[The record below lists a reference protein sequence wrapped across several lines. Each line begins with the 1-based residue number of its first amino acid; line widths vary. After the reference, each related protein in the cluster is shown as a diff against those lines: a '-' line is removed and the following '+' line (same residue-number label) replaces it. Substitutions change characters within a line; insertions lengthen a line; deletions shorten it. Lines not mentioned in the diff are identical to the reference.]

1 MENTGINKRGR
12 SGEETAPEPKRAALA
27 SGEALAAIVSTEAR
41 NLADRFG
48 GRIEGAPD
56 ERRRTVLNRVVARVP
71 TALANRV
78 AAAAS
83 DAGLEHTSQVVKAAC
98 SEEVATV
105 VTALIADYCAA
116 SEADEHKIAI
126 ELVDQAAD
134 RAFEEQQRLF
144 VETGKTSA
152 YSQPAFDL
160 VSLRLLGRMSPSY
173 SPTSP
178 SYSPTSPSYSPRR
191 DTEAE

>member
-1 MENTGINKRGR
+1 MAHTGSNKRR
-12 SGEETAPEPKRAALA
+12 QSDEAAAPGSKRVALA
-27 SGEALAAIVSTEAR
+27 DIVSTAAT
-41 NLADRFG
+41 NLAERFG
-48 GRIEGAPD
+48 GTIEGASD
-56 ERRRTVLNRVVARVP
+56 KRRLEVLEGLVASVP
-71 TALANRV
+71 TALADRV
-78 AAAAS
+78 AAASEA
-83 DAGLEHTSQVVKAAC
+83 AGLEHTSQVVKAAC

-105 VTALIADYCAA
+105 VTALIADYSAA

-134 RAFEEQQRLF
+134 RAHEEQQRLF

-152 YSQPAFDL
+152 YLPPAFDL
-160 VSLRLLGRMSPSY
+160 VSLRLLGRMSPSC

-178 SYSPTSPSYSPRR
+178 SYSPTSPRP